1 MKVGDIFVLLWSMCF
16 LAVIFLAPF
25 VVLALSLKFIFQ

>member
-1 MKVGDIFVLLWSMCF
+1 VKLGDIFVLCWSLCF

-25 VVLALSLKFIFQ
+25 VALALILKFLFG

>member
-1 MKVGDIFVLLWSMCF
+1 MKLGDIFVLCWSLCF

-25 VVLALSLKFIFQ
+25 VALALILKFLFG

>member
-1 MKVGDIFVLLWSMCF
+1 MKIGDIFVLCWSLCF

-25 VVLALSLKFIFQ
+25 VALALILKFLFG

>member
-1 MKVGDIFVLLWSMCF
+1 MKLGEIFVLLWSLCF

-25 VVLALSLKFIFQ
+25 VALALILRFIFQ

>member
-1 MKVGDIFVLLWSMCF
+1 MKIGEIFVMLWSLCF

-25 VVLALSLKFIFQ
+25 VALALILKFIFQ